1 MEVVAAIASTIMRIF
16 TIVRHLPNR
25 MALMDAFVEFTRDG
39 CVLYHSMVSDPE
51 RTRIGASMGC
61 VNCTSEGSSI
71 IDKIN
76 SRSTIMNDTH

>member
-16 TIVRHLPNR
+16 IIVRHLPNR
-25 MALMDAFVEFTRDG
+25 MALMAVFVEFTRDG
-39 CVLYHSMVSDPE
+39 CVLYHSRVSDRE

-76 SRSTIMNDTH
+76 SRSVIMNDTH